1 MHLSINYC
9 VNLTVRQ
16 VLKKTTRNFNFHRK
30 VIILMIK
37 LIVTIVNRL
46 NGYEAIQ
53 TALLYFLDLTVRKG
67 QYHCY
72 HFHLTDQ

>member
-30 VIILMIK
+30 VIILIIK

-53 TALLYFLDLTVRKG
+53 TALL
-67 QYHCY
+67 
-72 HFHLTDQ
+72 

>member
-30 VIILMIK
+30 VIILIIK

-46 NGYEAIQ
+46 NGLGSAQRSIP
-53 TALLYFLDLTVRKG
+53 LLSFSSY
-67 QYHCY
+67 
-72 HFHLTDQ
+72 